1 MSKTFE
7 IKYDSS
13 SKGWSPTEIRVR
25 MLENIEDN
33 YQPCSFTDV
42 EFSCEPGDWLSFQP
56 RSEGD
61 IVCADVNVTQ
71 AFISA
76 PPEQKFAR
84 PIAVVVKA
92 RPENASDQQQPL
104 SVDCQVKIEEP
115 GQKLGFTV
123 SPDEC
128 YKEGSVYLPADAKT
142 VCNLTVWVE
151 EVDPESGQVYRAP
164 EEDFELKVEMTF
176 DPKTL
181 LCLDINKGVIPAES
195 QWRTGK
201 VLADL
206 PEPMQG
212 EVTVKAFSKKSS
224 SSRPVGKIDIPW
236 ALFSAEIAMEKEFTP
251 ELPAWPGQ
259 QACARLKLR
268 QLGLDG
274 PLDDTLVQF
283 VWADSCK
290 ASPLGK
296 IGILSGRT
304 DAEGMIELFYDPP
317 EELVYQPQQ
326 RLYDEIAIL
335 VGEGENPVRLKE
347 TVVFPVAP
355 KIILVGTAEKK
366 GLKLDP
372 EQPPVE
378 ILPEAVCGSQING
391 NLVMPVKMEGGPLK
405 QFGVSQ
411 ARLGL
416 GFSED
421 APDTIK
427 LETKKNGVWQLK
439 LPEIGE
445 AFKRAKLVEKPV
457 KLSLEPH
464 AKQTFNMVLDEE
476 ESQLMSAYESD
487 ITPDRLQ
494 LFTSS
499 FQRSLKFYRYHFSRQ
514 LAEELEKNYE
524 LALSGVNLLLVAVKG
539 TGIYLRRFGPHKD
552 MVKSRFDKMVGT
564 LVSIGL
570 NALSAS
576 QKIRELPGAI
586 GNYGRKFLEWLSK
599 TKLGGWLA
607 RGASWF
613 SSFAGSLGEK
623 AINKVAPMVNYLSKA
638 IRSFL
643 DKLGAG
649 GQKIYSRISGLLDDF
664 VRVVDDLCIAL
675 RDKVAN
681 FQKYLADSVE
691 NWDDLVA
698 WVNRKKDA
706 AGEMI
711 DQASGYISG
720 FMKALE
726 EMISTLMSLVSNLFE
741 KLGTFMVN
749 CLTGMFSWCAQK
761 ASTWFKPVYEWLLDH
776 SPAVKKRVED
786 VLKSGDFAG
795 EAGNDGI
802 EACINALMAEF
813 SNWLIG
819 HKNLESG
826 KDAIMLGIAKKLGI
840 IDEQPTKAV
849 GHVYRQAVRQG
860 LPEDWQ
866 AEKHEFSRTVIEA
879 SHQYHDY
886 EIATNVIDEI
896 GDIIG
901 IIISVGGLGVALIG
915 VVFSGGT
922 AIAAVTTAVAQFE
935 AVFNLAKL
943 AVCDIPQVVLAL
955 NLALILIIKY
965 DLIVFDLCYADGKGT
980 SA

>member
-1 MSKTFE
+1 MSKTFN
-7 IKYDSS
+7 INYDSS
-13 SKGWSPTEIRVR
+13 KKGWLPAEIRVR
-25 MLENIEDN
+25 MLENIDEN
-33 YQPCSFTDV
+33 YQPCAFTDV
-42 EFSCEPGDWLSFQP
+42 EFSAEPADWLSFNP

-61 IVCADVNVTQ
+61 IVCADVSVTDS
-71 AFISA
+71 FISA
-76 PPEQKFAR
+76 PPEQKFSR

-92 RPENASDQQQPL
+92 RPENASDQQQPV
-104 SVDCQVKIEEP
+104 SVDCQVQVEEP
-115 GQKLGFTV
+115 GVQMGFTV

-128 YKEGSVYLPADAKT
+128 YKDGGVFLPADAKT
-142 VCNLTVWVE
+142 VCSLTVWVE

-164 EEDFELKVEMTF
+164 EEDYEFKVETTF
-176 DPKTL
+176 DPKLL
-181 LCLDINKGVIPAES
+181 LCLDVNKGVIPAES
-195 QWRTGK
+195 QWRTAK

-206 PEPMQG
+206 PEPLQG
-212 EVTVKAFSKKSS
+212 EVTVRAFSKKTN
-224 SSRPVGKIDIPW
+224 REAGKIDIPW
-236 ALFSAEIAMEKEFTP
+236 ALFSAEIVMEKEITP
-251 ELPAWPGQ
+251 ELPVLPGQ
-259 QACARLKLR
+259 QWCARLKLK

-274 PLDDTLVQF
+274 PLEDTLVQF

-290 ASPLGK
+290 ASPLGRLD
-296 IGILSGRT
+296 ITSART
-304 DAEGMIELFYDPP
+304 DAEGMVELFYDPP
-317 EELVYQPQQ
+317 EELIYQPNK
-326 RLYDEIAIL
+326 RLFDEVAIL
-335 VGEGENPVRLKE
+335 VGEGENPLQLKE

-355 KIILVGTAEKK
+355 KIVIHGAGEKK
-366 GLKLDP
+366 GLKNDP
-372 EQPPVE
+372 EQQPVE
-378 ILPEAVCGSQING
+378 IMPEEVTGSKING
-391 NLVMPVKMEGGPLK
+391 YLVVPVKMDEGPLK
-405 QFGVSQ
+405 QFGVNQ
-411 ARLGL
+411 AKLSL

-421 APDTIK
+421 APWAIELNTRQ
-427 LETKKNGVWQLK
+427 NGAWQLELK
-439 LPEIGE
+439 ELTE
-445 AFKRAKLVEKPV
+445 AFSKAKLAGKPIQ
-457 KLSLEPH
+457 LSLAPE
-464 AKQTFNMVLDEE
+464 AKQTFKMLLDEE
-476 ESQLMSAYESD
+476 EERLMTGYEAD
-487 ITPDRLQ
+487 TTPDRLQ

-499 FQRSLKFYRYHFSRQ
+499 FQRSLRFYRYHFSKQ
-514 LAEELEKNYE
+514 LAEQPEKNYE

-539 TGIYLRRFGPHKD
+539 TGIYLRRFSPHKD

-570 NALSAS
+570 NAVSAS
-576 QKIRELPGAI
+576 QKIRELPGVI
-586 GNYGRKFLEWLSK
+586 GDYGRRFLEWLAK

-623 AINKVAPMVNYLSKA
+623 AMNKVAPMVNYLANS

-649 GQKIYSRISGLLDDF
+649 GQKIYNSISGLLDDF
-664 VRVVDDLCIAL
+664 VRVVDDLCAAL
-675 RDKVAN
+675 RDKVVN
-681 FQKYLADSVE
+681 FQQYLANSVD
-691 NWDDLVA
+691 NWDELVA
-698 WVNRKKDA
+698 WVNKKKDA

-711 DQASGYISG
+711 DQASGYVSG
-720 FMKALE
+720 FMNALQ

-761 ASTWFKPVYEWLLDH
+761 ASTWLRPVYDWILDH
-776 SPAVKKRVED
+776 SPEAREMVEKI
-786 VLKSGDFAG
+786 LKSDASA
-795 EAGNDGI
+795 EAAGNTGI
-802 EACINALMAEF
+802 EGCINAILTEI

-819 HKNLESG
+819 HKNLDSG
-826 KDAIMLGIAKKLGI
+826 KDAVMMGIAKKLGI
-840 IDEQPTKAV
+840 IDQQPTKAV
-849 GHVYRQAVRQG
+849 GHVYRNAVKQY

-866 AEKHEFSRTVIEA
+866 AEKSEFSKTLIEA

-922 AIAAVTTAVAQFE
+922 AIAAVSTAVAQFE

-955 NLALILIIKY
+955 NLALILIVKY
-965 DLIVFDLCYADGKGT
+965 DLIVFDLCYSSGKGT